1 MDVALHYT
9 AKNLRETGH
18 NPKPVLY
25 HSFKVANK
33 LYEYNY
39 SESVVIAS
47 VLHDLIEDT
56 DITYNEIEKEFG
68 KNIADLVQAVSFDPK
83 IDDKLEQA
91 KLMFE
96 NSLKYGMN
104 AVLIKCS
111 DLIDNI
117 DFVQFVDD
125 KEKRTVLLKKYELFL
140 EMTKDMI
147 GTTGIF
153 NELESKVIAF
163 QD

>member
-56 DITYNEIEKEFG
+56 DITYNEIEKSLG
-68 KNIADLVQAVSFDPK
+68 KTLLILYKP
-83 IDDKLEQA
+83 L
-91 KLMFE
+91 
-96 NSLKYGMN
+96 
-104 AVLIKCS
+104 VLI
-111 DLIDNI
+111 
-117 DFVQFVDD
+117 
-125 KEKRTVLLKKYELFL
+125 LKLK
-140 EMTKDMI
+140 I
-147 GTTGIF
+147 
-153 NELESKVIAF
+153 N
-163 QD
+163 

>member
-1 MDVALHYT
+1 
-9 AKNLRETGH
+9 
-18 NPKPVLY
+18 
-25 HSFKVANK
+25 
-33 LYEYNY
+33 
-39 SESVVIAS
+39 
-47 VLHDLIEDT
+47 
-56 DITYNEIEKEFG
+56 
-68 KNIADLVQAVSFDPK
+68 
-83 IDDKLEQA
+83 
-91 KLMFE
+91 MFE

-140 EMTKDMI
+140 EMTKYMI